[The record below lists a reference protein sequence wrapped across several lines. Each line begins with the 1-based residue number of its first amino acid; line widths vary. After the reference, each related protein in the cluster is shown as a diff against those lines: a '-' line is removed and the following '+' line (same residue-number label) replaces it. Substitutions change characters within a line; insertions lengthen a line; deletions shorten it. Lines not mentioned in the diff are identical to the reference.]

1 MVRFISF
8 KHVRILRNK
17 MKKIL
22 IISLFALIAG
32 GCGNSA
38 TVQQTNTNTVSNST
52 TRSGEQ
58 LIVTSHTTEKPTA
71 NKPSGGS
78 PMEKAVDV
86 KDLTE
91 KIEKADKDYK
101 AKPNDAK
108 AKEALATAYFGR
120 AFVLTKAAQYKSALG
135 DFRKGLKLNPDD
147 KEAKEMHDQIVN
159 IFQSMNRELPKEGEE
174 PPPIEVK

>member
-1 MVRFISF
+1 
-8 KHVRILRNK
+8 
-17 MKKIL
+17 MKKTV
-22 IISLFALIAG
+22 IIGIFALVSI
-32 GCGNSA
+32 GCGDAA
-38 TVQQTNTNTVSNST
+38 TVQQTNTNSVSNSA
-52 TRSGEQ
+52 TRPTNQ
-58 LIVTSHTTEKPTA
+58 MTVTSHTTEKPS
-71 NKPSGGS
+71 NKPAGGS

-120 AFVLTKAAQYKSALG
+120 AFVLTDAAQYKAALG

-147 KEAKEMHDQIVN
+147 KEAKEMHDKIVS
-159 IFQSMNRELPKEGEE
+159 IFQSMKRELPKEGEE
-174 PPPIEVK
+174 PPPLEAK